1 MNILV
6 CRWDIFVYPDIL
18 DTLKNQGH
26 LFDVLDFSAIKMNDD
41 EIISFSK
48 ILEDKIFGINS
59 TFQNNFPADNSPEKN
74 LSAPSLSEEK
84 SEKAK
89 KYDAVFSV
97 NYFSYIAEVCHR
109 LNIQYICYNVD
120 SPLLNMQHPSINY
133 KTNHIYTF
141 DSKEAKDFNNNGIY
155 NVYYMPLCT
164 NVERVQTLIKNSH
177 HLSDLTDNDFIKSK
191 KPKQTAYENISIKN
205 TNLKQTENY
214 TTTKSEYPKSYGAK
228 SNYDISFVGNLYDK
242 NRYDDTMHILP
253 DYLCGYMDAA
263 IEAQLNVNGGNLL
276 KNMLTPEIIDMLSQY
291 TDVKASS
298 QSNANLKFHFAT
310 SVLAHKTAAKMRIMA
325 LNNLAMKYPGRV
337 HFFTTSDTSP
347 LFPALVTHKGADYFT
362 KAPFVF
368 AHSKININMTAPNI
382 ETGIPLRVFDIL
394 GAGGF
399 LITDWREDLKDC
411 FTIGKDLEI
420 YNGLDDLLEK
430 TDYYLKHDEKRIAIA
445 RHGLDTVRK
454 KHTYNARLKEIFS
467 L

>member
-26 LFDVLDFSAIKMNDD
+26 LFDVLDFSAIKMSDD
-41 EIISFSK
+41 EIKIFSK
-48 ILEDKIFGINS
+48 QLECKITS
-59 TFQNNFPADNSPEKN
+59 
-74 LSAPSLSEEK
+74 
-84 SEKAK
+84 

-97 NYFSYIAEVCHR
+97 NYFSYIAKVCHR

-141 DSKEAKDFNNNGIY
+141 DSKEAKDFNNNGI
-155 NVYYMPLCT
+155 NTVYYLPLCT
-164 NVERVQTLIKNSH
+164 NVERVQTLLNSSEKTAHEADNNINNQTTDFFKNSP
-177 HLSDLTDNDFIKSK
+177 LL
-191 KPKQTAYENISIKN
+191 Y
-205 TNLKQTENY
+205 
-214 TTTKSEYPKSYGAK
+214 
-228 SNYDISFVGNLYDK
+228 NYDISFVGNLYDK

-276 KNMLTPEIIDMLSQY
+276 KNMLTPEVIDMLSQY
-291 TDVKASS
+291 TDVKAST
-298 QSNANLKFHFAT
+298 QSHADLKFHFAT
-310 SVLAHKTAAKMRIMA
+310 SVLAHKTAAKMRIMT
-325 LNNLAMKYPGRV
+325 LNSLAMKYPGKV
-337 HFFTTSDTSP
+337 HLFTTSDTSP
-347 LFPALVTHKGADYFT
+347 LFPALVTHKDYFSE
-362 KAPFVF
+362 APFVF

-420 YNGLDDLLEK
+420 YDGLDDLLEK
-430 TDYYLKHDEKRIAIA
+430 TDYYLKHDENCKARI
-445 RHGLDTVRK
+445 
-454 KHTYNARLKEIFS
+454 
-467 L
+467 

>member
-26 LFDVLDFSAIKMNDD
+26 LFDVLDFSAIKMSDD
-41 EIISFSK
+41 EIKIFSK
-48 ILEDKIFGINS
+48 QLECKITS
-59 TFQNNFPADNSPEKN
+59 
-74 LSAPSLSEEK
+74 
-84 SEKAK
+84 

-97 NYFSYIAEVCHR
+97 NYFSYIAKVCHR

-141 DSKEAKDFNNNGIY
+141 DSKEAKDFNNNGI
-155 NVYYMPLCT
+155 NTVYYLPLCT
-164 NVERVQTLIKNSH
+164 NVERVQTLLSSSKKIVSH
-177 HLSDLTDNDFIKSK
+177 EAVDIFYNETNDFLENSPFQYK
-191 KPKQTAYENISIKN
+191 YE
-205 TNLKQTENY
+205 
-214 TTTKSEYPKSYGAK
+214 
-228 SNYDISFVGNLYDK
+228 ISFVGNLYDK

-276 KNMLTPEIIDMLSQY
+276 KNMLTPEVIDMLSQY
-291 TDVKASS
+291 TDVKAST
-298 QSNANLKFHFAT
+298 QSHADLKFHFLT

-325 LNNLAMKYPGRV
+325 LNSLAMKYPGKV
-337 HFFTTSDTSP
+337 HLFTTSDTSP
-347 LFPALVTHKGADYFT
+347 LFPALVTHKGADYFSE
-362 KAPFVF
+362 APFVF

-420 YNGLDDLLEK
+420 YDGLDDLLEK

-445 RHGLDTVRK
+445 RHGFDTVRK
-454 KHTYNARLKEIFS
+454 KHTYNTRLKEIFS